1 MIAQWLHGVVVM
13 GILTGTP
20 IVAKEAGQDDIIAS
34 APGRVE
40 GANDVMPIGTAATG
54 VIREV
59 LVKEGDHVTKGQVL
73 VQFDCRGIEAEV
85 RQREAEVTAADLAL
99 TKLQSGARDEDVAIA
114 MSAVTV
120 SEARADEAEKAFQRL
135 KSLQEGI
142 ASRARIQETERDTK
156 MAAAQLLEA
165 RERLRLLQAGA
176 RGEDIIEAEAKKAAA
191 QAAVDQARARL
202 DQCTVRALVN
212 GIILTT
218 NATPGQY
225 ISSTAPA
232 LLLRMVDDSILRV
245 RAEVDERDLQKVCLG
260 QRAQVTADGFK
271 GASLPAKVTQI
282 NPGMGRRTILTGERT
297 ERADRDVR
305 ELLLT
310 LESGETRW
318 PIGLRVLV
326 FFLKC

>member
-1 MIAQWLHGVVVM
+1 MIAQRLRGAVM
-13 GILTGTP
+13 MVLLAGGFTAATGAP
-20 IVAKEAGQDDIIAS
+20 QGDIIAS

-59 LVKEGDHVTKGQVL
+59 LVKEGDHVSKGQALVL
-73 VQFDCRGIEAEV
+73 FDCRVIEAEIK
-85 RQREAEVTAADLAL
+85 QREAEAAAADLNL
-99 TKLQSGARDEDVAIA
+99 TRLKSGARDEDVAIA
-114 MSAVTV
+114 MASVTV
-120 SEARADEAEKAFQRL
+120 SEARADEAERAFQRIR
-135 KSLQEGI
+135 SLPEGI
-142 ASRARIQETERDTK
+142 ASRARIQETERDSK

-165 RERLRLLQAGA
+165 RGRLQLLQAGA
-176 RGEDIIEAEAKKAAA
+176 RGEDIVEAEAKTAAA
-191 QAAVDQARARL
+191 HAGVEQARARL
-202 DQCTVRALVN
+202 DQCTVRALVD
-212 GIILTT
+212 GRILTT

-225 ISSTAPA
+225 ISSASPT
-232 LLLRMVDDSILRV
+232 LLLRMVDDSVLRV
-245 RAEVDERDLQKVCLG
+245 RAEVDERDLQKVCLD
-260 QRAQVTADGFK
+260 QRANVTADGYR
-271 GASLPAKVTQI
+271 GESLPAKVTQI

-310 LESGETRW
+310 LEAGETRW